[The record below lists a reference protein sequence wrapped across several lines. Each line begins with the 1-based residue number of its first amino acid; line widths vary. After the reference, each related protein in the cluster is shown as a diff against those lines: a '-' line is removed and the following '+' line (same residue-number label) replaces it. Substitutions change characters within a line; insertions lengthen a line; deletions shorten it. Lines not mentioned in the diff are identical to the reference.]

1 MPEKYI
7 LANLVFI
14 GLSLET
20 NGYRKVRIGI
30 RAQKV
35 TSHVNSVQLLA
46 YLKVDNQDIH
56 AVVDTGNP
64 YIFLVWKHW
73 YEKEYPGGCDK
84 LAFKCYE
91 CSPAPCQPGPNK
103 TLNFYD
109 GENMTIFKHS
119 EVVDFGTVTENDIS
133 FGLIAGAEGR
143 PFASLGLAPPY
154 ARMKPY
160 APLMQQLMDRSK
172 STRLVKKSSFSL
184 YLVAGEN
191 PTGELILGGKD
202 KRNYVPPLVFVKVRK
217 DQSVSLARLTIGDS
231 LEYRM
236 VAPTPAFFDSGTNAI
251 IMPEEVELR
260 VLAWL
265 EVGGE
270 VPVKIRDSSGF
281 YDVSCEEA
289 DYLPS
294 ITFSMRD
301 LKGEEVPLEIPPAS
315 YVVKDGGRC
324 MLAIHFGE
332 AWVLGLSALYG
343 NYYYYDWDRNRIGFA
358 KVK

>member
-1 MPEKYI
+1 MMHKKHI

-14 GLSLET
+14 GLSLEA

-30 RAQKV
+30 RAQ
-35 TSHVNSVQLLA
+35 
-46 YLKVDNQDIH
+46 KVDNQDIH

-64 YIFLVWKHW
+64 YTFLVWKHW

-91 CSPAPCQPGPNK
+91 CTPAPCQPGSNK

-119 EVVDFGTVTENDIS
+119 GVVDFGTATENDIS
-133 FGLIAGAEGR
+133 FGLIAGGEGR

-202 KRNYVPPLVFVKVRK
+202 KRKYVPPLVFVKVRK
-217 DQSVSLARLTIGDS
+217 DQSVSLSRLTIGDS

-251 IMPEEVELR
+251 IMPQEVELR

-270 VPVKIRDSSGF
+270 RPVKIQDFSGF

-294 ITFSMRD
+294 ITFSMRG

-315 YVVKDGGRC
+315 YVIKDGDRDC
-324 MLAIHFGE
+324 MLAIHFGA
-332 AWVLGLSALYG
+332 AWVLGLSAVYG